1 MPASRPIVVLGGTG
15 YVAGE
20 VLRLLA
26 GHPEF
31 SLGAVASGSRA
42 GEPVAA
48 TFPHLG
54 AVYPSACFVSV
65 EDALEAVPDAA
76 GVVSCLPHGHAAALL
91 DEVLA
96 RAPAGCAVV
105 DLSADFRIR
114 DRARYEEVYGIEHGA
129 PDRLDEFTCW
139 LPDLPGATPAGPVA
153 HPGCFTTAVTLAC
166 APLAAC
172 GLVDGDFHV
181 AAVTGSTGSGRS
193 PSPGTHHPD
202 RMGNLV
208 AYKPLVHRHR
218 VEMETLLAA
227 VGERSPRVLF
237 VPHSGPFARGIH
249 ATVHVRLRAASTGER
264 LRAEMARFYA
274 AAGSTSVEVVDTP
287 PRIRAVAGTDRCL
300 LSAACDGRDAVL
312 FSVIDNL
319 VKGAAGGA
327 VRWLN
332 RKHGLAPDAGLQLAG
347 AGWA

>member
-1 MPASRPIVVLGGTG
+1 MSASRAVVVLGGTG

-26 GHPEF
+26 HHPHF
-31 SLGAVASGSRA
+31 SAGAVASGSRA
-42 GEPVAA
+42 GQRVADA
-48 TFPHLG
+48 FPHLG
-54 AVYPSACFVSV
+54 AAYPGHTFVDVASALDAVS
-65 EDALEAVPDAA
+65 EAA

-91 DEVLA
+91 DQVLT
-96 RAPAGCAVV
+96 RAPADCAVV
-105 DLSADFRIR
+105 DLSADFRIP
-114 DRARYEEVYGIEHGA
+114 DRARYEEVYGVEHGA
-129 PDRLDEFTCW
+129 PDRIPEFTCW
-139 LPDLPGATPAGPVA
+139 LPDLPGDTPAGPIA

-166 APLAAC
+166 APLAAA

-193 PSPGTHHPD
+193 PSAGTHHPD
-202 RMGNLV
+202 RQGNLV
-208 AYKPLVHRHR
+208 AYKPLTHRHR
-218 VEMETLLAA
+218 VEMEALVGA
-227 VGERSPRVLF
+227 VGEGSPRVLF

-249 ATVHVRLRAASTGER
+249 ATVHLRLKEASTSEA
-264 LRAEMARFYA
+264 LRQALAEFYA
-274 AAGSTSVEVVDTP
+274 TSPLVEVVEAP

-332 RKHGLAPDAGLQLAG
+332 RKHGLDPDTGLRLAG